1 MKTRNKLTFNS
12 EIYNIYF
19 MLPTGTEK
27 SVVVKL
33 LRAEYERRSKLM
45 PLSWFN
51 TIQLPL
57 ENVYTRLKIVSRR
70 KADFQVENVEVNMYD
85 IFKAPGKGVLTQAQ
99 GSPRII
105 LPFENP
111 ATKSK
116 VSQRRKCGIQ
126 LKNDEVEMYDIF
138 KDLKKGED
146 VMTLVE
152 GSPGIGKTTFCLKLA
167 YDWAR
172 ETVPTNSSF
181 PKLEFVLLLKCRDI
195 DKDIMEA
202 IKEQL
207 LPEDMKEETW
217 AKFSEFIKDI
227 HNQEKIL
234 IILDGLDE
242 LPEKSQHF
250 VDKLLRRRILPFCYI
265 LVTSR
270 QEKGIDVRKN
280 FEFDLLLE
288 IKGFTEDDAYCYIK
302 KHFQNVG
309 PKHSSKG
316 ETLAK
321 EVKENTLL
329 NALRNNPLNLL
340 LLCVIYED
348 YDGKLPTSRTELY
361 QVIVRCLLRRY
372 CAKHSLVVP
381 EDNTLEKRF
390 DEDILA
396 LGELAWTCL
405 LNDRQSFREEELA
418 EREVRNK
425 NLVARKIGLLYKEE
439 RLKRILRSQYEY
451 WFLHKTFQEY
461 LAAAFITYKL
471 LNEEVNVF
479 EFTTFDDLVGKYPQ
493 VFVFVSGMLGEKAT
507 ELFNQIG
514 EELKERGDWDWNQ
527 CSEQESRF
535 FLESLSE
542 TGHAEQMASSLCGV
556 MPFPEEVFLD
566 SGDHAGFP
574 FAEVLIACENFLNL
588 KTPVQLKAAFEGTS
602 NEESDVVI
610 RCIESLSKLTSV
622 SLKSSYPSL
631 NTREA
636 DHLRKWLSVSKSLLE
651 FTFISPWGD
660 VNRDVPVL
668 LCNGLAS
675 CKTLRKIK
683 FSVSKAITEAYINAI
698 ETGLSPDTPLTSAVI
713 LEIYGPMSFSAIH
726 ALHKLLTNKS
736 LISLS
741 LQICGDVQDLLAG
754 AVSQAL
760 ARQTVLKSID
770 LCFGGKLSSVGAIL
784 LQKGLLKNS
793 SLNYIKVVVCGELPD
808 NWQSV
813 VETLYSTVK
822 SPVSCA
828 FYPNTLD
835 NIGHNDVG
843 LVLAEKAL
851 APKQYLTVNVW
862 GKLSCEGADALSEV
876 LKSSALAFKF
886 LTLNVHG
893 NVTEDVA
900 NSVAGCL
907 KHCKILFL
915 FSINIWGSLTPE
927 GETILSELSE
937 SNRHVHLVS
946 EESNQVLDISIE
958 NPAASRAFFAKVK
971 ETRKKKVSLT
981 INNNSGEV
989 REWTHHLADA
999 LAENT
1004 SLTSINLT
1012 VNSCLTDG
1020 LGECLLQSTSIK
1032 SLSLTINSSII
1043 RGMLCKL
1050 GACLAKMAFLTT
1062 LSLQI
1067 NDYSDEKDFFIP
1079 NELKNVLVSIKS
1091 LSTLSVAVH
1100 ANTSMDLLWNRVLDD
1115 CLLECA
1121 SLSNL
1126 SCAGYI
1132 PYFGDGLAVT
1142 TSLKT
1147 LNITFNVSCSLWSC
1161 YEDDLTGFIEGLLS
1175 NGSLTTLTVTVLLT
1189 LMDALEVDSLDDNHM
1204 TLNEGLSKNRSITT
1218 FNLTINEFGEG
1229 ISDIDEIFTALQ
1241 VFEGL
1246 AQNTTI
1252 TTFDL
1257 TLNSSRKVQSDY
1269 WLPDLCD
1276 AVNKNSSLTTLRLK
1290 VNYHC
1295 ATSESQLYDFSK
1307 LLSERRSLSIFEL
1320 EVSFYGKE
1328 NEAQRFYSVAEFN

>member
-1 MKTRNKLTFNS
+1 
-12 EIYNIYF
+12 

-70 KADFQVENVEVNMYD
+70 KADFQVENVEMDMYD
-85 IFKAPGKGVLTQAQ
+85 IFKAPGKGVLKQVEGIPSISA
-99 GSPRII
+99 
-105 LPFENP
+105 LENLN
-111 ATKSK
+111 TEH
-116 VSQRRKCGIQ
+116 
-126 LKNDEVEMYDIF
+126 DEVDMYDIF

-172 ETVPTNSSF
+172 QTVPANSYF
-181 PKLEFVLLLKCRDI
+181 PKLQFVLLLKCRDI

-217 AKFSEFIKDI
+217 TKFSEFIKDI
-227 HNQEKIL
+227 HVQEKIL

-242 LPEKSQHF
+242 LPERSQHF
-250 VDKLLRRRILPFCYI
+250 VDKLLLRRILPFCYI

-309 PKHSSKG
+309 PKHRSKG
-316 ETLAK
+316 EMLAK

-361 QVIVRCLLRRY
+361 QVIVKCLLRRY

-405 LNDRQSFREEELA
+405 LNDRKSFREEELA

-461 LAAAFITYKL
+461 LAAAFITQKL
-471 LNEEVNVF
+471 LSEEVNVF
-479 EFTTFDDLVGKYPQ
+479 EFTTFDDLVQKYPQ
-493 VFVFVSGMLGEKAT
+493 VFLFVSGMLGEKAT

-514 EELKERGDWDWNQ
+514 EELKKRGDWDWNQ

-535 FLESLSE
+535 FLESFSE
-542 TGHAEQMASSLCGV
+542 TGHAEQMATSLCGV
-556 MPFPEEVFLD
+556 MPFPEEVFL
-566 SGDHAGFP
+566 SKGDDTGFP
-574 FAEVLIACENFLNL
+574 FAEFLLACKSFSNL
-588 KTPVQLKAAFEGTS
+588 QTPVQLEASF
-602 NEESDVVI
+602 DVSERKRDVMI

-622 SLKSSYPSL
+622 SVEYSDPSL
-631 NTREA
+631 NSREA

-651 FTFISPWGD
+651 FTFKSPYGE

-675 CKTLRKIK
+675 CKSLRKIK
-683 FSVSKAITEAYINAI
+683 FSVCGDISEAYISAI
-698 ETGLSPDTPLTSAVI
+698 ESGLSPDTPLTSAVI
-713 LEIYGPMSFSAIH
+713 LEIYGSMNFSAIQ
-726 ALHKLLTNKS
+726 ALRKLLTNKS
-736 LISLS
+736 LTSLS
-741 LQICGDVQDLLAG
+741 LQICGGVTDVLAG
-754 AVSQAL
+754 AVSEAL
-760 ARQTVLKSID
+760 VRQTVLKSID
-770 LCFGGKLSSVGAIL
+770 LCLGGKLSSAGASSL
-784 LQKGLLKNS
+784 KQGLLKNS
-793 SLNYIKVVVCGELPD
+793 SLNHIKVVVYGELPD

-813 VETLYSTVK
+813 VETLYSTK
-822 SPVSCA
+822 KYPVSCA

-843 LVLAEKAL
+843 LVLAENAL
-851 APKQYLTVNVW
+851 VPKQHLTVNVW
-862 GKLSCEGADALSEV
+862 GKLSCEGAEALCEV
-876 LKSSALAFKF
+876 LIHSSLAFKP

-900 NSVAGCL
+900 NSVARCL
-907 KHCKILFL
+907 KRCNIPFS
-915 FSINIWGSLTPE
+915 FSINIWGNLTPE
-927 GETILSELSE
+927 GETILSEFSK
-937 SNRHVHLVS
+937 SNLCIHFNVHHVHLAS

-958 NPAASRAFFAKVK
+958 NPAALRAFFAKVK
-971 ETRKKKVSLT
+971 ETRKEKVSLT
-981 INNNSGEV
+981 INNNSGEI

-1004 SLTSINLT
+1004 SLSSINLT

-1032 SLSLTINSSII
+1032 SLSLTINSSIK
-1043 RGMLCKL
+1043 RGLLCKL
-1050 GACLAKMAFLTT
+1050 GACFAKMAFLTT

-1067 NDYSDEKDFFIP
+1067 NDYSNEKDFFIG
-1079 NELKNVLVSIKS
+1079 NELKNVLVSIES

-1100 ANTSMDLLWNRVLDD
+1100 GRSMESFWNSVLDD
-1115 CLLECA
+1115 CLQECA
-1121 SLSNL
+1121 SLNNL
-1126 SCAGYI
+1126 SCAGDM

-1142 TSLKT
+1142 TSLET
-1147 LNITFNVSCSLWSC
+1147 LNITFNVDFNLWMHYEGSLAS
-1161 YEDDLTGFIEGLLS
+1161 FSKGLLS
-1175 NGSLTTLTVTVLLT
+1175 NGSLTTLTVTVSLT
-1189 LMDALEVDSLDDNHM
+1189 LMDALEVNSLGDM
-1204 TLNEGLSKNRSITT
+1204 TLREGLSQNRSITT

-1229 ISDIDEIFTALQ
+1229 VSDIDKIFIALQ

-1252 TTFDL
+1252 TTFNL
-1257 TLNSSRKVQSDY
+1257 TLNSSREVSDY
-1269 WLPDLCD
+1269 WLPWLCN
-1276 AVNKNSSLTTLRLK
+1276 AVNKNSSLTTLKLK
-1290 VNYHC
+1290 VNNHC
-1295 ATSESQLYDFSK
+1295 ATGESRLYDFRK
-1307 LLSERRSLSIFEL
+1307 VLSESRSLSILEL

-1328 NEAQRFYSVAEFN
+1328 NEAQRFYSEAECN

>member
-1 MKTRNKLTFNS
+1 
-12 EIYNIYF
+12 
-19 MLPTGTEK
+19 
-27 SVVVKL
+27 
-33 LRAEYERRSKLM
+33 
-45 PLSWFN
+45 
-51 TIQLPL
+51 
-57 ENVYTRLKIVSRR
+57 
-70 KADFQVENVEVNMYD
+70 
-85 IFKAPGKGVLTQAQ
+85 
-99 GSPRII
+99 
-105 LPFENP
+105 
-111 ATKSK
+111 
-116 VSQRRKCGIQ
+116 
-126 LKNDEVEMYDIF
+126 
-138 KDLKKGED
+138 
-146 VMTLVE
+146 MTLVE

-181 PKLEFVLLLKCRDI
+181 PKLQFVLLLKCRDI

-207 LPEDMKEETW
+207 LPEDMKDETW
-217 AKFSEFIKDI
+217 TKFSEFIKDI
-227 HNQEKIL
+227 HVQEKIL
-234 IILDGLDE
+234 LILDGLDE
-242 LPEKSQHF
+242 LPERSQHF
-250 VDKLLRRRILPFCYI
+250 VDKLLLRRILPFCYI

-309 PKHSSKG
+309 PKHRSKG
-316 ETLAK
+316 EMLAK

-361 QVIVRCLLRRY
+361 QVIVKCLLRRY

-405 LNDRQSFREEELA
+405 LNDRKSFREEELA

-461 LAAAFITYKL
+461 LAAAFITQKL
-471 LNEEVNVF
+471 LSEEVNVF
-479 EFTTFDDLVGKYPQ
+479 EFTTFDDLVQKYPQ
-493 VFVFVSGMLGEKAT
+493 VFLFVSGMLGGKAT

-514 EELKERGDWDWNQ
+514 EELKKRGDWDWNQ

-535 FLESLSE
+535 FLESFSE
-542 TGHAEQMASSLCGV
+542 TGHAEQMATSLCRV
-556 MPFPEEVFLD
+556 MPFPEEVFL
-566 SGDHAGFP
+566 GDDEDTGFP
-574 FAEVLIACENFLNL
+574 FAEVLIACGSFLNL
-588 KTPVQLKAAFEGTS
+588 QTPVQLEACFDMDER
-602 NEESDVVI
+602 ECDVQI

-622 SLKSSYPSL
+622 SLKTSYPPL
-631 NTREA
+631 NSREA
-636 DHLRKWLSVSKSLLE
+636 DRIRKWLSVSKSLLE
-651 FTFISPWGD
+651 FTFKSQLDDKNG
-660 VNRDVPVL
+660 DVPVL

-683 FSVSKAITEAYINAI
+683 FSVSGDMSEAYINAI

-713 LEIYGPMSFSAIH
+713 LEIYGSMRFSAIQ

-741 LQICGDVQDLLAG
+741 LQICGDVTDVLAG
-754 AVSQAL
+754 TVSEAL
-760 ARQTVLKSID
+760 ARQTGLKSID
-770 LCFGGKLSSVGAIL
+770 LCLGGKLSSAGASSL
-784 LQKGLLKNS
+784 KQGLLKNS
-793 SLNYIKVVVCGELPD
+793 SLNHIKVVVYGELPK

-813 VETLYSTVK
+813 VETLYATKK

-828 FYPNTLD
+828 FHPNTLD
-835 NIGHNDVG
+835 NIGHDDVG

-851 APKQYLTVNVW
+851 VPKQDLTVNVW
-862 GKLSCEGADALSEV
+862 GKLSCEGADALCEI
-876 LKSSALAFKF
+876 LIRSSPAFKL

-900 NSVAGCL
+900 NSVARCL
-907 KHCKILFL
+907 KRCNILFL
-915 FSINIWGSLTPE
+915 LSINIWGSLTPE
-927 GETILSELSE
+927 GETILSELSK
-937 SNRHVHLVS
+937 SNLCVHLAS

-958 NPAASRAFFAKVK
+958 NPAASRAFFTKVK
-971 ETRKKKVSLT
+971 DTRKEKISLT
-981 INNNSGEV
+981 VSNISGEI
-989 REWTHHLADA
+989 REWTHYLADA
-999 LAENT
+999 LAENR

-1020 LGECLLQSTSIK
+1020 LGECLLQSASIK
-1032 SLSLTINSSII
+1032 CLSLAINSSIK
-1043 RGMLCKL
+1043 RGLLCKL
-1050 GACLAKMAFLTT
+1050 GACFAKMAFLTS
-1062 LSLQI
+1062 LSLEI
-1067 NDYSDEKDFFIP
+1067 NDYSDEKDCSIR
-1079 NELKNVLVSIKS
+1079 NELKNVLLSIKS

-1100 ANTSMDLLWNRVLDD
+1100 DDNVFSFWNGVLDD
-1115 CLLECA
+1115 YLQECT
-1121 SLSNL
+1121 SLTKL
-1126 SCAGYI
+1126 SYSGNTPSFA
-1132 PYFGDGLAVT
+1132 DGLAVT

-1147 LNITFNVSCSLWSC
+1147 LDITLNVDFHLWDC
-1161 YEDDLTGFIEGLLS
+1161 YEHRLASLIEGLSL
-1175 NGSLTTLTVTVLLT
+1175 NGSLTTLTVTVSLT
-1189 LMDALEVDSLDDNHM
+1189 LIDALEVDSLGGK
-1204 TLNEGLSKNRSITT
+1204 TLKEGLSQNRSITT

-1229 ISDIDEIFTALQ
+1229 ISDIGEIFIALQ

-1252 TTFDL
+1252 TTFNL
-1257 TLNSSRKVQSDY
+1257 TLNSSREVSDD

-1276 AVNKNSSLTTLRLK
+1276 AVNQNSSLTTLRLK

-1295 ATSESQLYDFSK
+1295 ATGESRLYDFSK
-1307 LLSERRSLSIFEL
+1307 LLSESRSLSILEL

-1328 NEAQRFYSVAEFN
+1328 NEAQRFYSEAECN

>member
-1 MKTRNKLTFNS
+1 
-12 EIYNIYF
+12 
-19 MLPTGTEK
+19 MLKVGRYHPK
-27 SVVVKL
+27 K
-33 LRAEYERRSKLM
+33 
-45 PLSWFN
+45 
-51 TIQLPL
+51 IQ
-57 ENVYTRLKIVSRR
+57 S
-70 KADFQVENVEVNMYD
+70 
-85 IFKAPGKGVLTQAQ
+85 
-99 GSPRII
+99 SH
-105 LPFENP
+105 
-111 ATKSK
+111 
-116 VSQRRKCGIQ
+116 
-126 LKNDEVEMYDIF
+126 
-138 KDLKKGED
+138 
-146 VMTLVE
+146 
-152 GSPGIGKTTFCLKLA
+152 LKLA

-172 ETVPTNSSF
+172 ETVPTNFSF

-195 DKDIMEA
+195 DKDMMEA

-207 LPEDMKEETW
+207 LPEDMNEETW

-288 IKGFTEDDAYCYIK
+288 IKGFSEDDAYCYIK

-361 QVIVRCLLRRY
+361 QVIVQCLLRRY

-381 EDNTLEKRF
+381 ENNTLEKRF

-396 LGELAWTCL
+396 LGELALTCL
-405 LNDRQSFREEELA
+405 LNGRQSFREEELT

-425 NLVARKIGLLYKEE
+425 NLVARRIGLLYKEE

-493 VFVFVSGMLGEKAT
+493 VFVFVSDMLGEKAT
-507 ELFNQIG
+507 VLFNQIG

-542 TGHAEQMASSLCGV
+542 TGHAEQMAASLCGV

-566 SGDHAGFP
+566 GGDDADFP
-574 FAEVLIACENFLNL
+574 FAEVLIACESFSNL
-588 KTPVQLKAAFEGTS
+588 QTPVQLEASFDTNKRK
-602 NEESDVVI
+602 NDVVI
-610 RCIESLSKLTSV
+610 RCIESLSNLTSV
-622 SLKSSYPSL
+622 TLKSSDPWL

-683 FSVSKAITEAYINAI
+683 FSVSGDISEAYINAI
-698 ETGLSPDTPLTSAVI
+698 VTGLSPDTPLTSAVI
-713 LEIYGPMSFSAIH
+713 LEIYGSMSFSAIQ
-726 ALHKLLTNKS
+726 ALHKLLTNTS

-741 LQICGDVQDLLAG
+741 LQICGDMQDLLAG
-754 AVSQAL
+754 AVSEAL

-770 LCFGGKLSSVGAIL
+770 LCLGGKLSSAGASSL
-784 LQKGLLKNS
+784 KQGLLKNS
-793 SLNYIKVVVCGELPD
+793 SLNYTKVVVHGELPD

-813 VETLYSTVK
+813 VETLYSTK
-822 SPVSCA
+822 KYPVSCA
-828 FYPNTLD
+828 FHPNTLD
-835 NIGHNDVG
+835 NIAHNDVG

-851 APKQYLTVNVW
+851 VPEQHLTVNVW
-862 GKLSCEGADALSEV
+862 GKLSCEGADALCEV

-886 LTLNVHG
+886 VTLNVHG
-893 NVTEDVA
+893 KVTEDVA
-900 NSVAGCL
+900 NSVARCL
-907 KHCKILFL
+907 KHCKILFQ

-927 GETILSELSE
+927 GETTLSELSD
-937 SNRHVHLVS
+937 SNLCVHWDVHRVHLAL

-971 ETRKKKVSLT
+971 ETRKEEVSLT
-981 INNNSGEV
+981 INNNSGEI

-1032 SLSLTINSSII
+1032 SLSLTINSGII
-1043 RGMLCKL
+1043 RGLLCKL

-1067 NDYSDEKDFFIP
+1067 NDYSGEKDSTIW
-1079 NELKNVLVSIKS
+1079 NELTNVLVSIKS

-1100 ANTSMDLLWNRVLDD
+1100 GSTSLDPFWNGVLDD

-1132 PYFGDGLAVT
+1132 PYFGDGLALP

-1147 LNITFNVSCSLWSC
+1147 LSITFNVDFGLWDC
-1161 YEDDLTGFIEGLLS
+1161 YEDNLTCFIKGLLS
-1175 NGSLTTLTVTVLLT
+1175 NGSLTTLTVTVSLT
-1189 LMDALEVDSLDDNHM
+1189 LMNALEVDSLDNNHM

-1229 ISDIDEIFTALQ
+1229 VSYIDEIFIALQ
-1241 VFEGL
+1241 VFKGL
-1246 AQNTTI
+1246 AQNTSI
-1252 TTFDL
+1252 TTFNL
-1257 TLNSSRKVQSDY
+1257 TLNSSREVSDD

-1276 AVNKNSSLTTLRLK
+1276 AVNQNSSLTTLRLK

-1295 ATSESQLYDFSK
+1295 TTGESQLYDFSE
-1307 LLSERRSLSIFEL
+1307 LLSESRSLSILEL

-1328 NEAQRFYSVAEFN
+1328 NEAQRFCSVAECN

>member
-70 KADFQVENVEVNMYD
+70 KADFELENVEVD
-85 IFKAPGKGVLTQAQ
+85 
-99 GSPRII
+99 
-105 LPFENP
+105 
-111 ATKSK
+111 
-116 VSQRRKCGIQ
+116 
-126 LKNDEVEMYDIF
+126 MYDIF

-207 LPEDMKEETW
+207 LPEDMKEEAW

-242 LPEKSQHF
+242 LPEKSKQF
-250 VDKLLRRRILPFCYI
+250 VDKLLCRRILPFCYV
-265 LVTSR
+265 LVTCR

-309 PKHSSKG
+309 PNHSSKG
-316 ETLAK
+316 ETLVK

-361 QVIVRCLLRRY
+361 QVIVQCLLRRY

-461 LAAAFITYKL
+461 LAAAFITHKL
-471 LNEEVNVF
+471 LSEGVNVF
-479 EFTTFDDLVGKYPQ
+479 EFTTFDDLVQKYPQ
-493 VFVFVSGMLGEKAT
+493 VFLFVSGMLGEKAT

-514 EELKERGDWDWNQ
+514 EELKERGDWGWNQ

-535 FLESLSE
+535 FLESFSE
-542 TGHAEQMASSLCGV
+542 TGHAEQMATSLCGV
-556 MPFPEEVFLD
+556 MPFPEEVFLTEAYD
-566 SGDHAGFP
+566 AGVP
-574 FAEVLIACENFLNL
+574 FAEVLIACKSFSNL
-588 KTPVQLKAAFEGTS
+588 PTPVQLEAYFEIH
-602 NEESDVVI
+602 ERERDVQI

-622 SLKSSYPSL
+622 TLESSFSSL
-631 NTREA
+631 NSREA
-636 DHLRKWLSVSKSLLE
+636 DRLRKWLSVSKSLLE
-651 FTFISPWGD
+651 FTFKSQWDYENG
-660 VNRDVPVL
+660 DVPVL

-683 FSVSKAITEAYINAI
+683 FSVTEVSSEAFINAI

-741 LQICGDVQDLLAG
+741 LQICGDVTDVLAG
-754 AVSQAL
+754 AVSEAL

-770 LCFGGKLSSVGAIL
+770 LCLGGKLSSTGASSL
-784 LQKGLLKNS
+784 KQGLLKNS
-793 SLNYIKVVVCGELPD
+793 SLNHIKVVVYGELPD

-813 VETLYSTVK
+813 VETLYSTKK

-828 FYPNTLD
+828 FHPNTLD
-835 NIGHNDVG
+835 NIGHDDVG

-851 APKQYLTVNVW
+851 VPEQHLTVNVW
-862 GKLSCEGADALSEV
+862 GKLSCEGADALCEI
-876 LKSSALAFKF
+876 LIRSSPAFKP
-886 LTLNVHG
+886 LILNVHG

-900 NSVAGCL
+900 NSVARCL
-907 KHCKILFL
+907 KRCNLLFL
-915 FSINIWGSLTPE
+915 LSINIWGSLTPE
-927 GETILSELSE
+927 GETILSELSK
-937 SNRHVHLVS
+937 SNLCVHFKVHHEHLAS

-958 NPAASRAFFAKVK
+958 NPAASRAFFTKVK
-971 ETRKKKVSLT
+971 DTRKEKISLT
-981 INNNSGEV
+981 VSNISGEI

-999 LAENT
+999 LAEN
-1004 SLTSINLT
+1004 NLT

-1020 LGECLLQSTSIK
+1020 LGECLLQSASIK
-1032 SLSLTINSSII
+1032 CLSLAINSSIK
-1043 RGMLCKL
+1043 RGLLCEL
-1050 GACLAKMAFLTT
+1050 GACFAKMAFLTS
-1062 LSLQI
+1062 LSLEI
-1067 NDYSDEKDFFIP
+1067 NDYSDEKDCSIR
-1079 NELKNVLVSIKS
+1079 NELKNVLLSIKS

-1100 ANTSMDLLWNRVLDD
+1100 NDNVFSFWNGVLDD
-1115 CLLECA
+1115 YLQECT
-1121 SLSNL
+1121 SLTNL
-1126 SCAGYI
+1126 SYSGDT
-1132 PYFGDGLAVT
+1132 PSFGDGLAVT

-1147 LNITFNVSCSLWSC
+1147 LNITLNVDCFVWG
-1161 YEDDLTGFIEGLLS
+1161 DDLVGFLESLTQGLS
-1175 NGSLTTLTVTVLLT
+1175 FNISLTTLTVTVL
-1189 LMDALEVDSLDDNHM
+1189 MDALEVKSLGDM
-1204 TLNEGLSKNRSITT
+1204 SLKEGLWKNRSIST

-1229 ISDIDEIFTALQ
+1229 ISDIEEILIALQ

-1246 AQNTTI
+1246 AQNTSI
-1252 TTFDL
+1252 TTFNL
-1257 TLNSSRKVQSDY
+1257 TLNSSREVSDD

-1295 ATSESQLYDFSK
+1295 VTGESQLYDFSE
-1307 LLSERRSLSIFEL
+1307 LLSESRSLSILEL

-1328 NEAQRFYSVAEFN
+1328 NEAQRFYSEAEFN